1 MTMKVNSGESRSNLG
16 VVIASVALKARRIR
30 DVLLRDMYVSLEMH
44 WTSRR
49 AVNYAA
55 SAMMTNDS
63 LGPIL
68 YRLSGCDCQTT
79 PNNKLHK
86 YGPDISYSLL
96 RGRPAS
102 NEGKSLTNPA
112 KPSLD
117 TRGVDTWCFSI
128 SNSSMIA
135 CR

>member
-1 MTMKVNSGESRSNLG
+1 MKVNSGEFRSNLG
-16 VVIASVALKARRIR
+16 VVIASVALEAQRIR
-30 DVLLRDMYVSLEMH
+30 DVLLGDMYVSLEMH

-55 SAMMTNDS
+55 SLMTNDS
-63 LGPIL
+63 MSPIL
-68 YRLSGCDCQTT
+68 YRLSGDDCQTT
-79 PNNKLHK
+79 PNNNFHK

-96 RGRPAS
+96 RGRQAS

-117 TRGVDTWCFSI
+117 TRGVDTWCFSM